1 MLEYGTVSKQQVLM
15 FSILAPSSH
24 YPNTSTLQHSI
35 TPILPDRPYSE
46 IATQMSSVSACIP
59 ITMPV

>member
-1 MLEYGTVSKQQVLM
+1 MEYGPVPKQHVLI

-24 YPNTSTLQHSI
+24 YPNPPTLQPSI

-59 ITMPV
+59 ITMLV